1 MNDVKV
7 IDDES
12 GVTDFSEQ
20 WGQAEDR
27 PEETTRTR
35 AKGKKA
41 LPEGKPRIK
50 LKAVLG

>member
-7 IDDES
+7 IEEES
-12 GVTDFSEQ
+12 GNTDFSEQ
-20 WGQAEDR
+20 WGVDDS
-27 PEETTRTR
+27 PEETTRRR

-50 LKAVLG
+50 LKAVFG

>member
-7 IDDES
+7 IEEES
-12 GVTDFSEQ
+12 GVTDFSRQ
-20 WGQAEDR
+20 WGAEDR
-27 PEETTRTR
+27 PEETTRRR

>member
-1 MNDVKV
+1 MNEVKV
-7 IDDES
+7 IEEES
-12 GVTDFSEQ
+12 GNTDFAKQ
-20 WGQAEDR
+20 WGVDDR
-27 PEETTRTR
+27 PEETTRKR